1 MTLSFAQALPDRGA
15 PSNRLITLVGLFW
28 AFTYVL
34 LSIRGA
40 IFHDDWSRLID
51 NNRLMAVTV
60 GAAAYAMV
68 LRQLASGHRVTLKGA
83 IAWIAG
89 ATLAVMIVRVTLD
102 ELMFDVPQGVG
113 INLLWSL
120 TWSAYFGLWVMGSL
134 AFAPV
139 ASAKNAVGQAG
150 ITVTPGDPESLEL
163 LIEAI
168 FAESSTLKKTDR
180 ARLAAKVLELGGYES
195 AEGSARDNER
205 ARLAIRLAA
214 RLSS

>member
-1 MTLSFAQALPDRGA
+1 MTLSVAEALPARA
-15 PSNRLITLVGLFW
+15 PANRLVTLIGLFW
-28 AFTYVL
+28 AFSYVL

-60 GAAAYAMV
+60 GAAAYAMM

-83 IAWIAG
+83 IVWIAS
-89 ATLAVMIVRVTLD
+89 ATLAVMIVRVSLD

-113 INLLWSL
+113 VNLLWSL
-120 TWSAYFGLWVMGSL
+120 TWSAYFALWVMGSL
-134 AFAPV
+134 AFAPE
-139 ASAKNAVGQAG
+139 ARAKALERADVIAL
-150 ITVTPGDPESLEL
+150 PADPESLEL
-163 LIEAI
+163 LIAAIVAEAN
-168 FAESSTLKKTDR
+168 TLKRADR
-180 ARLAAKVLELGGYES
+180 ARLAASVLELGGYES
-195 AEGSARDNER
+195 ADGSPRDNER

>member
-1 MTLSFAQALPDRGA
+1 MTLSAAEALPDRA
-15 PSNRLITLVGLFW
+15 PANRLITLVGLFW

-60 GAAAYAMV
+60 GAAAYAMM
-68 LRQLASGHRVTLKGA
+68 LRQAASGHRLTLKGA
-83 IAWIAG
+83 ILWIAG

-102 ELMFDVPQGVG
+102 ELMFDIPQGVG
-113 INLLWSL
+113 VNLLWSL
-120 TWSAYFGLWVMGSL
+120 TWSAYFALWTMGSL
-134 AFAPV
+134 AFAPE
-139 ASAKNAVGQAG
+139 AKAKAVQRAD
-150 ITVTPGDPESLEL
+150 IIAPPADPEGLEL
-163 LIEAI
+163 LIAAIVVEAK
-168 FAESSTLKKTDR
+168 TLQQVDR
-180 ARLAAKVLELGGYES
+180 ARLAARVLELGGYES
-195 AEGSARDNER
+195 ADGSADDNER